1 MKKKFK
7 LFATIGSLALA
18 ICMMTIG
25 VLAAAQVSL
34 TVDSTVS
41 FSASSVY
48 VQVDGNVTGG
58 TQAAPQTFSV
68 KNYTGTTAGATSPGN
83 FVNVDDDSEVT
94 SNKITFTE
102 INYSETEKIVTY
114 TFKVTN
120 KGAVPAF
127 VKIESTDPK
136 NSAITVE
143 GLTKDASSTSTTA
156 TFDGTVA
163 LAKNQTLVVTYKLT
177 LNNVSASVAD
187 NNTVSFSFEFDD
199 QSLAEQAG

>member
-48 VQVDGNVTGG
+48 VQVDGNVSGG
-58 TQAAPQTFSV
+58 TQAAAQTFSV
-68 KNYTGTTAGATSPGN
+68 KNYTGSTAGATSPGN

-102 INYSETEKIVTY
+102 INYSESKKIVTY
-114 TFKVTN
+114 TFTVTN

-127 VKIESTDPK
+127 VKIESTDPT

-143 GLTKDASSTSTTA
+143 ELTKDASSTSTTA
-156 TFDGTVA
+156 TFDGKVA

-199 QSLAEQAG
+199 QALAQQAG